1 MSDSNLLSSA
11 LWLVI
16 VSLLWGITNP
26 LLKTNSSGIEN
37 IRKDN
42 CFSQFFAQLTFLVS
56 RWQYL
61 SAFLANQSGSL
72 LFYLTLVSA
81 DLSLAVPIANSLTL
95 VFTAISGCF
104 LLEESISNRSR
115 LGIFSILLGVGL
127 CVTSKIRTRLPF

>member
-26 LLKTNSSGIEN
+26 LLKANSSGIEN

-42 CFSQFFAQLTFLVS
+42 CFSQFFAQLAFLVS

-104 LLEESISNRSR
+104 LLGETISNRSR
-115 LGIFSILLGVGL
+115 LGIVSILFGVGL
-127 CVTSKIRTRLPF
+127 CVTSKT

>member
-16 VSLLWGITNP
+16 VSLLWGISNP

-42 CFSQFFAQLTFLVS
+42 CFSQFFAQLAFLVS

-104 LLEESISNRSR
+104 LLEETISNRSR
-115 LGIFSILLGVGL
+115 LGIFSILFGVGL
-127 CVTSKIRTRLPF
+127 CVTSKI